1 MTLDLGILLAVTAML
16 GWGIADFLAKIAI
29 DKIGYKTS
37 LVLNQTVALVPA
49 AIFALLFFKMS
60 AISVG
65 LVGIIVLAGISGVFG
80 YIFLYRGFQKGNV
93 SIVSPITASWS
104 VVTILLAFFLFGETL
119 MPVQI
124 VGIIA
129 VLIGVFFASTNFAEF
144 QKSIK
149 KGSSAGV
156 LDAIIAMFSWG
167 VSYALLRP
175 IVTAVGPIIALL
187 FLKVI
192 ATATLFSW
200 TGITKTKISIPSK
213 LIFLFIGTAGVLDF
227 LAYTA
232 FNFSLNTQLVSIVS
246 PIAATAPAVTIVL
259 AYYFLKEKIVNN
271 QKLGIIAILVGL
283 ILISIV

>member
-1 MTLDLGILLAVTAML
+1 
-16 GWGIADFLAKIAI
+16 
-29 DKIGYKTS
+29 
-37 LVLNQTVALVPA
+37 
-49 AIFALLFFKMS
+49 
-60 AISVG
+60 
-65 LVGIIVLAGISGVFG
+65 
-80 YIFLYRGFQKGNV
+80 
-93 SIVSPITASWS
+93 
-104 VVTILLAFFLFGETL
+104 
-119 MPVQI
+119 
-124 VGIIA
+124 
-129 VLIGVFFASTNFAEF
+129 
-144 QKSIK
+144 
-149 KGSSAGV
+149 
-156 LDAIIAMFSWG
+156 MFSWG